1 MAFWVYLLRC
11 ADGSYYAGHTDDLER
26 RLAQH
31 EHGGFDGYTASRK
44 PLQLAYSQELPSRE
58 DALAAEQQIKRWS
71 RRKKEALIRG
81 GGTALKVAAKK
92 RFAKVDPP
100 F

>member
-11 ADGSYYAGHTDDLER
+11 ADGSYYTGHTDDLGQ

-31 EHGGFDGYTASRK
+31 EAGTFGGYTADRK
-44 PLQLAYSQELPSRE
+44 PLRLVYSRELPSRE
-58 DALAAEQQIKRWS
+58 DALTAEMQIKRWS
-71 RRKKEALIRG
+71 RRKKEALISGNWEELR
-81 GGTALKVAAKK
+81 VAARKEFK
-92 RFAKVDPP
+92 RFDPP